1 MSSRVYYS
9 HYNEEDKAKIVSLVV
24 ESGHTLELKNF
35 GKPFWRDKIKHF
47 PGRTYKAVTVK
58 FRVFWNNA
66 AFRARIQEAYDRY
79 HRERIERENRQEQQV
94 AQWPL
99 RHLRLVRW
107 PLRYL
112 RLVRWTLRHLRSLR
126 YSFRYL
132 HRYLTYQSRSPN
144 LRPSV

>member
-94 AQWPL
+94 APVAPPAPQVGPWPL
-99 RHLRLVRW
+99 WH
-107 PLRYL
+107 L
-112 RLVRWTLRHLRSLR
+112 RLVRWTLRTSGRSGTL
-126 YSFRYL
+126 SG
-132 HRYLTYQSRSPN
+132 TYTAT
-144 LRPSV
+144 